1 MTTGAKAFRLGVVI
15 NPFAGI
21 GGAMALKGSDG
32 EEIRAQA
39 LGMGAA
45 KQANDKMRRA
55 LAKLK
60 GLEHLL
66 TLFTASGEMGEDCCR
81 SLHLS
86 HEVVYTT
93 NTAATQA
100 SDTEQ
105 AVQALVQT
113 GVDLI
118 LFAGGDGTA
127 RNVCHIVE
135 DSVPVLGVPA
145 GCKIHSGVYAVTPS
159 AAGEVVAKMLTGE
172 LVSVRQAEV
181 RDIDEQAFRQGRVQ
195 ARHFGEMQVP
205 DELTYVQSVKMGGR
219 EDESMVINEIAEYIS
234 EMILEEPE
242 YLYVMGS
249 GSTVAEV
256 MSRLGLPN
264 TLLGVDVVKDG
275 RVLAADVTARQLFD
289 LVSDAPSRL
298 IITAIGGQGH
308 VFGRGN
314 QQLSPA
320 VLQAIGRDNFY
331 IAASKQKLQQLE
343 GRPLRCDTGDD
354 ALDSA
359 LSGIIAVIT
368 GYDDRVYYPLH

>member
-1 MTTGAKAFRLGVVI
+1 MSSETNVFRLGVVI

-32 EEIRAQA
+32 DAIRAQA
-39 LGMGAA
+39 LAMGAA

-55 LAKLK
+55 LVKIKDVAQLV
-60 GLEHLL
+60 
-66 TLFTASGEMGEDCCR
+66 TIFTASGEMGAQCCG
-81 SLHLS
+81 SLDLPHQ
-86 HEVVYTT
+86 VVYTS
-93 NTAATQA
+93 NTEVTQA
-100 SDTEQ
+100 ADTEQ
-105 AVQALVQT
+105 AVQALVDT

-127 RNVCHIVE
+127 RNVCHIVQ

-181 RDIDEQAFRQGRVQ
+181 RDIDEQAFRQGKVQ

-219 EDESMVINEIAEYIS
+219 EDESMVVNEIAEYLS
-234 EMILEEPE
+234 EIILDEPD
-242 YLYVMGS
+242 YLYVIGS
-249 GSTVAEV
+249 GSTMAEV
-256 MSRLGLPN
+256 MARLELPN
-264 TLLGVDVVKDG
+264 TLLGVDVVQHG
-275 RVLAADVTARQLFD
+275 SVIAADVTAAQLLE
-289 LVSDAPSRL
+289 LVSNTPSRL
-298 IITAIGGQGH
+298 MITAIGGQGH

-320 VLQAIGRDNFY
+320 VLRAIGRDNFY
-331 IAASKQKLQQLE
+331 IAASKQKLQQLD
-343 GRPLRCDTGDD
+343 GRPLRSDTGDD
-354 ALDSA
+354 ALDKA
-359 LSGIIAVIT
+359 LGGIVAVIT
-368 GYDDRVYYPLH
+368 GYDDRVYYPLK